1 MPEHGKSEEA
11 AEQAARAREN
21 KKFQQR
27 TKRLREEQ
35 AENDRKLREIRKRRK
50 WF

>member
-1 MPEHGKSEEA
+1 MPEHGKSDEA

-27 TKRLREEQ
+27 AAKLREEQ
-35 AENDRKLREIRKRRK
+35 AENNRKIKNIRKRSK

>member
-21 KKFQQR
+21 KKFKQR
-27 TKRLREEQ
+27 VAKLRKEQ
-35 AENDRKLREIRKRRK
+35 VENDRKLREIRKRRK